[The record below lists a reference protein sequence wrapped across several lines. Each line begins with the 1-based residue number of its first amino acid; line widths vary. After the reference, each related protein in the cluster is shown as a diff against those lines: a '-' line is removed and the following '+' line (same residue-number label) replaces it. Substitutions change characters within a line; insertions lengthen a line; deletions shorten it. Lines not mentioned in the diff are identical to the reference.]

1 MAVKQTNLTAFLA
14 LLLAACANLH
24 ATEAIASC
32 LAQDVLQSNRSNTDI
47 PSVSRTSKVVSAA
60 TTPTWKT
67 ISLGTLL
74 SSGAV
79 HDAFRSADCGIGDAA
94 EQMLSQIDFNPNNT
108 KANVDLVALSLA
120 ELGFENEEASLTA
133 VYSRALELGFQ
144 LATPEVGPQL
154 RLQYFNQP
162 LGEFLD
168 IGMAPIK
175 SEDGKSGIFIVAN
188 GGAGLVL
195 ISRGADVNAQ
205 VHTPSRIVFLRPL
218 FSATIHQ

>member
-1 MAVKQTNLTAFLA
+1 MPVKQTNWTVFLV

-24 ATEAIASC
+24 ANEAIASC
-32 LAQDVLQSNRSNTDI
+32 LAQDVLQSNHSHTDT
-47 PSVSRTSKVVSAA
+47 PSVSMTSKVVSAA
-60 TTPTWKT
+60 TAPTWKT

-74 SSGAV
+74 SNSAV
-79 HDAFRSADCGIGDAA
+79 HDAFRSAGCGIGDSA
-94 EQMLSQIDFNPNNT
+94 EQMLSQIDFNPNST

-120 ELGFENEEASLTA
+120 ELGFENEEVYLAA
-133 VYSRALELGFQ
+133 VYSRALKLGFQ

-195 ISRGADVNAQ
+195 IGRGTDGNAE

-218 FSATIHQ
+218 FSATSHQ